1 MKTPLTA
8 FLLTNW
14 LLWLKEWKSVSD
26 LIPKERISL
35 VATTAEYT
43 KEEVEKILNDKDF
56 WVARLILEE
65 KYAWLDYLPGN
76 FKK

>member
-14 LLWLKEWKSVSD
+14 SLWLKEWKSVSD
-26 LIPKERISL
+26 LIPKEKISL
-35 VATTAEYT
+35 VATTTEYT
-43 KEEVEKILNDKDF
+43 KEEVEKILSDKDF
-56 WVARLILEE
+56 WVARQILEE

-76 FKK
+76 LK